1 MPITKINPKN
11 KDSLLTKCVLHASWV
26 PDDQSG
32 HFLVWGESEKKTKR
46 KGSRVHPFH
55 LHKEELANVL
65 SIVWPSLGSKESL
78 EQQPIRKAWLVAPS
92 DNSGPSPSI
101 ELQAL
106 LDQEVVE
113 PTSWGAWQINC
124 FEIIDPIRVLGSFD
138 AEAAVKNNFVRIGQ
152 DLEFWH
158 RLVKRIALSVRRH
171 EYLPVLSHKLS
182 KPIPKKRT
190 KVSNIECRIGWEF
203 AQSVEDRILA
213 DFSASIPSV
222 CQAFWLKKPSARKG
236 EPLIHDAVGLVRN
249 FLVASLEQLVHET
262 QFTLKVKNSVEGT
275 FLSNG
280 LNKDAQTAGAGTKK
294 WMDFATWTQWVN
306 WYKRLQRKTQD
317 ADERICFRLAEANNG
332 SKDDWSLEWLL
343 SSRRD
348 PSILVPLQEF
358 WSNDSLFKPSS
369 RRIKEVLLQLGQA
382 ARIYN
387 DLWEGMNSSA
397 PSRIV
402 LDRDET
408 LDFLKHQAPILQAAG
423 FRVIVPSW
431 WTVTGRRRLRL
442 RLTTSGSSKSLAAE
456 SSGLFGFDS
465 LVEFKAEIII
475 DGQPITVEEWE
486 QLVTAKKGLVQV
498 RGEWME
504 LQRDD
509 VVRLEEY
516 WNLGSQMVEM
526 TVADL
531 IRSEAD
537 ADSLGLDV
545 VYKGDIGAKLSALRN
560 NSALKTLDQ
569 PAGLDGTLREYQIRG
584 FSWLMYLQQLG
595 FGVCLAD
602 DMGLGKTI
610 QVLASIL
617 EDKNQSEQTGT
628 TLLVAPTSVLGTWQ
642 REAARFTPS
651 LSTYIHH
658 GARRVKLK
666 REFNKIVS
674 EVDIIIVSFGIL
686 RIDNAMLSK
695 YDWHRLVVDESQ
707 HVKNPK
713 AAVTRA
719 VRKIRAPRRIAMTGT
734 PVENRLMDLW
744 SLFSF
749 INPAYLGNMTQF
761 RANFERPIMR
771 NRDQA
776 LTQRLRGMV
785 QPFILRRMKSDK
797 SIIKELPDKV
807 EQNAYCNLTKEQAT
821 LYQAVLRTIEES
833 LDHAEGIQR
842 RGLILSAL
850 TRLKQICNHPAQFLQ
865 DGSAFTVSR
874 SHKLTRV
881 CEMLDEIKANE
892 ESVLVFTQYSEV
904 GKLLET
910 LFRQRYDGS
919 IYFLH
924 GGTPR
929 YRREHMVEEFQ
940 NPDTKHSIFVLSL
953 RAGGTGITLTKA
965 NHVIHFDRWWN
976 PAVEN
981 QATDRAYRIGQK
993 RSVFVH
999 KMVTLGTL
1007 EERIDELIESKK
1019 RLTEEIIGSEES
1031 WLADL
1036 DNEAF
1041 RKLIALN
1048 TGSAVVD

>member
-1 MPITKINPKN
+1 MPIAQKN
-11 KDSLLTKCVLHASWV
+11 RKNRDRLSVRCVLHASWV
-26 PDDQSG
+26 PDDPSG
-32 HFLVWGESEKKTKR
+32 RFLIWGESEKKLKR
-46 KGSRVHPFH
+46 KGSKAHPFQ
-55 LHKEELANVL
+55 LQKKELASVL
-65 SIVWPSLGSKESL
+65 SIVWPNLGSKDSL
-78 EQQPIRKAWLVAPS
+78 VQQPNQKAWLVTPC

-106 LDQEVVE
+106 LEQEVAQ
-113 PTSWGAWQINC
+113 PNSWGAWQINTL
-124 FEIIDPIRVLGSFD
+124 EISDPIRMLGSFD
-138 AEAAVKNNFVRIGQ
+138 PESAARNNFVRIGQ

-158 RLVKRIALSVRRH
+158 RLVRRIAWSIRRH
-171 EYLPVLSHKLS
+171 EYLPVLSHKRS
-182 KPIPKKRT
+182 PTHSRKTAKKSGFGYRA
-190 KVSNIECRIGWEF
+190 GWEF
-203 AQSVEDRILA
+203 AQSVEDGIIA

-222 CQAFWLKKPSARKG
+222 CQAMWLKKPSISKG
-236 EPLIHDAVGLVRN
+236 EPLIHDAVSLVRN
-249 FLVASLEQLVHET
+249 FLVTSLEQLVHST
-262 QFTLKVKNSVEGT
+262 HFTLKIEKSVEET
-275 FLSNG
+275 LISNALS
-280 LNKDAQTAGAGTKK
+280 DHTRASRTAPKELT
-294 WMDFATWTQWVN
+294 DNTIWTQWAR
-306 WYKRLQRKTQD
+306 WYARLQRKTQD
-317 ADERICFRLAEANNG
+317 ADERICFRLVEAANG
-332 SKDDWSLEWLL
+332 STDDWHLEWLL

-358 WSNDSLFKPSS
+358 WANDSLFKPSS

-387 DLWEGMNSSA
+387 DLWEGMNSA
-397 PSRIV
+397 TPSHSV
-402 LDRDET
+402 LNRDET
-408 LDFLKHQAPILQAAG
+408 LEFLKHQAPTLQAAG

-431 WTVTGRRRLRL
+431 WTATGRRRLRL
-442 RLTTSGSSKSLAAE
+442 RLTTSGSSRSTAAD
-456 SSGLFGFDS
+456 STGLFDFDS
-465 LVEFKAEIII
+465 LVEFNAQIII
-475 DGQPITVEEWE
+475 DGQPITAEEWE
-486 QLVTAKKGLVQV
+486 QLVAAKAGLVQV

-504 LQRDD
+504 LQQDE
-509 VVRLEEY
+509 VIRLEEF
-516 WNLGSQMVEM
+516 WNLGSQ
-526 TVADL
+526 TVDMSVAEL

-537 ADSLGLDV
+537 ADSLGV
-545 VYKGDIGAKLSALRN
+545 EVIYKGDIGAKLSALKN
-560 NSALKTLDQ
+560 TGALKILDQ
-569 PAGLDGTLREYQIRG
+569 PAGLTGTLREYQIRG

-595 FGVCLAD
+595 FGACLAD

-610 QVLASIL
+610 QVLAAIL
-617 EDKNQSEQTGT
+617 EEKNRNEKAGA
-628 TLLVAPTSVLGTWQ
+628 TLLVAPTSVLGNWQ

-658 GARRVKLK
+658 GARRVKNEQK
-666 REFNKIVS
+666 FKEIVN
-674 EVDIIIVSFGIL
+674 EVDIVIVSFGIL
-686 RIDNAMLSK
+686 RIDNAMLNK
-695 YDWHRLVVDESQ
+695 FNWHRLVVDESQ
-707 HVKNPK
+707 HVKNPR

-749 INPAYLGNMTQF
+749 INPNYLGNMTQF
-761 RANFERPIMR
+761 RAKFERPIMR
-771 NRDQA
+771 NRDHT
-776 LTQRLRGMV
+776 LTKRLRGMV

-807 EQNAYCNLTKEQAT
+807 EQNAFCNLTKEQAT
-821 LYQAVLRTIEES
+821 LYQAVLRTIDEN
-833 LDHAEGIQR
+833 LDGAEGMKR

-865 DGSAFTVSR
+865 DGSAFTASR

-924 GGTPR
+924 GGTSR
-929 YRREHMVEEFQ
+929 FRREHMVEEFQ
-940 NPDTKHSIFVLSL
+940 NPNTKHAIFVLSL

-999 KMVTLGTL
+999 KMVTMGTL

-1036 DNEAF
+1036 DNDSF
-1041 RKLIALN
+1041 RQLIALN
-1048 TGSAVVD
+1048 TGTAVVD

>member
-1 MPITKINPKN
+1 MPVTKINPKN
-11 KDSLLTKCVLHASWV
+11 KDRLLTKYVLHASWV
-26 PDDQSG
+26 PDDPSG
-32 HFLVWGESEKKTKR
+32 RFLVWGESEKATKR
-46 KGSRVHPFH
+46 KGSKAHPFQ
-55 LHKEELANVL
+55 LQKKELANVL
-65 SIVWPSLGSKESL
+65 SIVWPSLGSKDSL
-78 EQQPIRKAWLVAPS
+78 VQQPVRKAWLVVPG
-92 DNSGPSPSI
+92 DNSAPSPSI

-106 LDQEVVE
+106 LEQEIAQ
-113 PTSWGAWQINC
+113 PTSWGTWQINT
-124 FEIIDPIRVLGSFD
+124 FEISDPIRMLGSFD
-138 AEAAVKNNFVRIGQ
+138 PESAVRNNFVRIGQ

-158 RLVKRIALSVRRH
+158 RLVKRISWSIRRH
-171 EYLPVLSHKLS
+171 EYLPVLSHKHSLPAS
-182 KPIPKKRT
+182 KKTAKKSGFNYRT
-190 KVSNIECRIGWEF
+190 GWEF
-203 AQSVEDRILA
+203 AQSVEDRIIA

-222 CQAFWLKKPSARKG
+222 CQAMWLKKTLTRRG
-236 EPLIHDAVGLVRN
+236 EPLVHDAVSLVRN
-249 FLVASLEQLVHET
+249 FLVASLEQLVHAT
-262 QFTLKVKNSVEGT
+262 RFTLKVKNSVEGT
-275 FLSNG
+275 FISHALDDHTPASKELTN
-280 LNKDAQTAGAGTKK
+280 TTV
-294 WMDFATWTQWVN
+294 WTQWVN

-317 ADERICFRLAEANNG
+317 ADERVCFRLVEAED
-332 SKDDWSLEWLL
+332 SSSDDWHLEWLL
-343 SSRRD
+343 TSRRD
-348 PSILVPLQEF
+348 PSILVPLEDF
-358 WSNDSLFKPSS
+358 WANDALFRPSS

-387 DLWEGMNSSA
+387 DLWEGMNSAA
-397 PSRIV
+397 PSH
-402 LDRDET
+402 LTLNRDET
-408 LDFLKHQAPILQAAG
+408 LEFLKLQAPILQAAG
-423 FRVIVPSW
+423 FRVIIPSW

-442 RLTTSGSSKSLAAE
+442 RLTTSGSSQSTAVD

-465 LVEFKAEIII
+465 IVEFNAEIII
-475 DGQPITVEEWE
+475 DGQPITAEEWE
-486 QLVTAKKGLVQV
+486 QIVTAKKGLVQI

-504 LQRDD
+504 LQLDE
-509 VVRLEEY
+509 VIRLEEF
-516 WNLGSQMVEM
+516 WNLESL
-526 TVADL
+526 TVDMSVAEL

-537 ADSLGLDV
+537 ADSLGV
-545 VYKGDIGAKLSALRN
+545 EVIYQGDIGAKLSALRN
-560 NSALKTLDQ
+560 SGALKILDQ
-569 PAGLDGTLREYQIRG
+569 PLGLTGTLRDYQIRG

-595 FGVCLAD
+595 FGACLAD

-610 QVLASIL
+610 QVLAAIL
-617 EDKNQSEQTGT
+617 EEKNRNEKAGT
-628 TLLVAPTSVLGTWQ
+628 TLLVAPTSVLGNWQ

-658 GARRVKLK
+658 GTRRVKDK
-666 REFNKIVS
+666 RKFNEIVS
-674 EVDIIIVSFGIL
+674 EVDIVIVSFGVL

-695 YDWHRLVVDESQ
+695 FDWHRLVVDESQ

-749 INPAYLGNMTQF
+749 INPDYLGNMTQF

-771 NRDQA
+771 NRNQA
-776 LTQRLRGMV
+776 LTNRLRGMV

-807 EQNAYCNLTKEQAT
+807 EQNAFCNLTKEQAT

-833 LDHAEGIQR
+833 LEDAEGMKR

-904 GKLLET
+904 GRLLET

-924 GGTPR
+924 GGTSR
-929 YRREHMVEEFQ
+929 FRREHMVEEFQ
-940 NPDTKHSIFVLSL
+940 NPDSKHAIFVLSL

-999 KMVTLGTL
+999 KMVTMGTL

-1019 RLTEEIIGSEES
+1019 RLTEDIIGSEES

-1036 DNEAF
+1036 DNDAF
-1041 RKLIALN
+1041 RQMIALN